1 MQTNRSA
8 RFLRKLGLLAAVFA
22 VAAASVFGAARL
34 SPALRTKLP
43 TLANTQSA
51 GVVIIAFNTPQSGL
65 SLANLNLLRSVGIL
79 NGVTF
84 QKLGMVGT
92 VATAGQVRALQN
104 NSSIKSIWSNDR
116 LQYLLTTPAR

>member
-1 MQTNRSA
+1 MRA
-8 RFLRKLGLLAAVFA
+8 
-22 VAAASVFGAARL
+22 
-34 SPALRTKLP
+34 KLP

-84 QKLGMVGT
+84 QKLGMVGA
-92 VATAGQVRALQN
+92 VATAGQIRALQN
-104 NSSIKSIWSNDR
+104 NSSVKSIWSNDR
-116 LQYLLTTPAR
+116 LQYFLNHAREVTGVDKLRTMPRIYAAEPGLPG